1 MDSDNCDIPSLQ
13 SMLTLFLGPRDL
25 LMDVPTTQLS
35 RLLAFLIDHR
45 ETTQL
50 LICAAGTS
58 IGIALIIFAVAR
70 KQQYFFGRFGVI
82 QTIFVALL
90 VLGCLSYLAP
100 LRTLNGDG
108 AVHQAK
114 IWFVADAIRHG
125 ALPEWTFFWFG
136 GGLVSEC
143 YGPLYYVAFAIP
155 MILFGISTKWS
166 IALIVLACSALSAML
181 IVRALTPQYGYFAA
195 ALAAGCHLFSPARA
209 ATYWYDGTPH
219 RLVIVFICLVYIL
232 YLWRN
237 ISNASAYKIGLGLG
251 LASGACVYFHL
262 QFGGFATAIL
272 FLFTAVTMTFEKGFA
287 LLKPAWTCVV
297 GLLVFLPTAGLHY
310 LYYFSVKSDLVA
322 DADSLRYMLAPNDQW
337 LSNLLAAS
345 TWDWSSSTWDVH
357 FIGYVPLL
365 LSILSIMCLFHKDR
379 FSFFSG
385 MFAVVIYCIIPV
397 VPRIAVFAPIFFVPT
412 VAAMISQVESWFP
425 GGYGAD
431 ARSRYRWLGAG
442 IALAVLLDIYPSN
455 FQMPYRPGSGDQPVA
470 KALADMGTSRG
481 RIVVV
486 SPDKQYP
493 NMSADRFPEFS
504 EVRSPSIF
512 GPTFQLSTKM
522 LGYAAM
528 IATQA
533 WREFEATRTISSR
546 TMGYFALLDVSDVL
560 IYKRDEGI
568 IRVQVPNFR
577 PAWRIDRFI
586 CDSIAGPL
594 TKLNWDDM
602 RALGLG
608 EKDVTFDNDTEIVI
622 GPEHG
627 VIRGIRLDCTNLAG
641 SSRVDAES
649 PDVDKVT
656 DPRYNDMMSSAE
668 FEIDTSRSGLFLLP
682 FGYIRDIL
690 VERNDKQISVHR
702 TNEWMSVVEI
712 PAGHSVI
719 RITAPPRQIG
729 LRRTMDIVFAMLLL
743 GVALR
748 SVPPR
753 WMWRFPR
760 TVSASR

>member
-1 MDSDNCDIPSLQ
+1 MDEPAFQ
-13 SMLTLFLGPRDL
+13 M
-25 LMDVPTTQLS
+25 S

-50 LICAAGTS
+50 LACAAGTS
-58 IGIALIIFAVAR
+58 IGVVLIILAFVY
-70 KQQYFFGRFGVI
+70 KQQSFFGRFGVV
-82 QTIFVALL
+82 QVVFVALL

-100 LRTLNGDG
+100 LRSLNGDG

-114 IWFVADAIRHG
+114 IWFVADSLRHG
-125 ALPEWTFFWFG
+125 VLPEWTFFWFG

-155 MILFGISTKWS
+155 MVLLGISTKWS

-181 IVRALTPQYGYFAA
+181 IVRVLAPKYGYFAA

-219 RLVIVFICLVYIL
+219 RLVIDFICLVYIL

-237 ISNASAYKIGLGLG
+237 ITNASASKIGLGLG
-251 LASGACVYFHL
+251 LASAGCVYFHL

-272 FLFTAVTMTFEKGFA
+272 FLFTAVTMAFEKGFTLA
-287 LLKPAWTCVV
+287 RPGWACVV

-322 DADSLRYMLAPNDQW
+322 DADSLRYMLASSDQW
-337 LSNLLAAS
+337 LPNLLTAS

-365 LSILSIMCLFHKDR
+365 LSILSIICLLHKDR

-385 MFAVVIYCIIPV
+385 IFAVSIYFAIPF

-412 VAAMISQVESWFP
+412 VAAMVSQIESWLS
-425 GGYGAD
+425 GGYWKD
-431 ARSRYRWLGAG
+431 ARSRNHWLAAG
-442 IALAVLLDIYPSN
+442 IAIAVLLDIYPSN

-470 KALADMGTSRG
+470 KALAEMSTSQA

-493 NMSADRFPEFS
+493 NMSADRFPGFP
-504 EVRSPSIF
+504 EVNSPSIF

-528 IATQA
+528 IATRA
-533 WREFEATRTISSR
+533 WREFEATGTFSPR
-546 TMGYFALLDVSDVL
+546 TMSYFALLDISDVL
-560 IYKRDEGI
+560 INRRNESV

-577 PAWRIDRFI
+577 AAWRVDRYI
-586 CDSIAGPL
+586 CDTAAGGL
-594 TKLNWDDM
+594 TKLNWDDI
-602 RALGLG
+602 RALGFG
-608 EKDVTFDNDTEIVI
+608 EMDIPLDNDSEVVIDPKRGIVS
-622 GPEHG
+622 
-627 VIRGIRLDCTNLAG
+627 GIRLDCANLDP
-641 SSRVDAES
+641 SSRPPEAAGAVDE
-649 PDVDKVT
+649 DKVT
-656 DPRYNDMMSSAE
+656 DLHYNDGMSSVDFA
-668 FEIDTSRSGLFLLP
+668 IDTPRGGLFLLP
-682 FGYIRDIL
+682 FGYVRDIR
-690 VERNDKQISVHR
+690 VTRNEEPITVRR
-702 TNEWMSVVEI
+702 TNEWMSIIEI
-712 PAGHSVI
+712 PSGRSVI
-719 RITAPPRQIG
+719 RITADPRNIA
-729 LRRTMDIVFAMLLL
+729 LRRTMDIFYVILLI
-743 GVALR
+743 GVTLR
-748 SVPPR
+748 SGFLWRRGSRR
-753 WMWRFPR
+753 WLQR
-760 TVSASR
+760 ASSTA